1 MVTDSSIKNVSV
13 RGLNLISEQR
23 KMKSI
28 QAFCKY
34 HINAYF
40 RKRNAAKM
48 LGMWL
53 LKVECQL
60 RTFLSTVNVYLASK
74 FSDS

>member
-1 MVTDSSIKNVSV
+1 MVTILALKNISV
-13 RGLNLISEQR
+13 GGLNLISEQR

-34 HINAYF
+34 HIDAYF
-40 RKRNAAKM
+40 RKRNGAKM